1 MLAQAKRMESE
12 AKGMI
17 AEAARMK
24 KQAQGLNP
32 AVNLSDYTVAD
43 PVVTTAPRKG
53 RPPKA
58 KVATADAVQ

>member
-1 MLAQAKRMESE
+1 
-12 AKGMI
+12 
-17 AEAARMK
+17 MK

-32 AVNLSDYTVAD
+32 SVNLADYMLAVPESVANG
-43 PVVTTAPRKG
+43 TRKG

>member
-1 MLAQAKRMESE
+1 MEIE

-32 AVNLSDYTVAD
+32 NLNATEYSAPVAESVA
-43 PVVTTAPRKG
+43 PTATRKG